1 MRRLLVLCLL
11 AACGAPS
18 GLPAPPG
25 VAEGDARLVACRA
38 EAAADP
44 EVRALAAS
52 SPPLASADAFRLELE
67 ATRRAA
73 YLRCLEREGLVRRG
87 GVAAPQAPIERW
99 RGPSERPPAGAVG
112 GLPLGS
118 PRPMGY

>member
-1 MRRLLVLCLL
+1 MKRLLVLCLL
-11 AACGAPS
+11 AACGPPS

-25 VAEGDARLVACRA
+25 VAEGDPRLVACRTEA
-38 EAAADP
+38 EVDP

-52 SPPLASADAFRLELE
+52 SPPAASADAFRLELE

-73 YLRCLEREGLVRRG
+73 FLRCLEREGLIRRG
-87 GVAAPQAPIERW
+87 GVAVPSVPIDRW
-99 RGPSERPPAGAVG
+99 RGPSERPSPGVVG

-118 PRPMGY
+118 PRSVGY